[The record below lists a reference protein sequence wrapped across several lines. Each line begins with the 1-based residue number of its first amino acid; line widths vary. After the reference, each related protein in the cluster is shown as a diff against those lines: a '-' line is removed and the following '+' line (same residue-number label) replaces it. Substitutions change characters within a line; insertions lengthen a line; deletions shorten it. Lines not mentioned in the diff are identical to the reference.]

1 MGFVMGRVQRAA
13 LSLLLA
19 GTASVAMAGSASAQS
34 AGGQPAVAPAA
45 PADPSTLVPAPR
57 PEDVSS
63 PHATVKAL
71 YDVISGDAGV
81 KRDWN
86 RFRSLFHP
94 KAQMIPTGKNAQTG
108 QVGARVMTPED
119 YVNLSGPNLEKGGF
133 HEVELAYTEDR
144 YGNIAHIFTSYA
156 ARRKA
161 SDAEPFMRGINSV
174 QLYNDGKRWWVLNI
188 IWSPETPETPL
199 PKDYLP
205 NSK

>member
-1 MGFVMGRVQRAA
+1 MTNIAKAMRRAVLA
-13 LSLLLA
+13 LALA
-19 GTASVAMAGSASAQS
+19 GTAGPGIAGGTAAQG
-34 AGGQPAVAPAA
+34 AGGQPAAAPAA

-57 PEDVSS
+57 PDDVSS
-63 PHATVKAL
+63 PHAAVKAL
-71 YDVISGDAGV
+71 YEVISGDAGV

-94 KAQMIPTGKNAQTG
+94 RAQMIPTGRNAQTG

-119 YVNLSGPNLEKGGF
+119 YVAISGPNLEKNGF

-144 YGNIAHIFTSYA
+144 YGDIAHIFTSYA
-156 ARRKA
+156 ARRQA

-188 IWSPETPETPL
+188 IWSPETPGRPIPEA
-199 PKDYLP
+199 YEARAR
-205 NSK
+205 

>member
-1 MGFVMGRVQRAA
+1 MGRTMGRLQRAA
-13 LSLLLA
+13 LALLLA
-19 GTASVAMAGSASAQS
+19 GTAGVTMTGSASAQS
-34 AGGQPAVAPAA
+34 AGGQPAAAPAA
-45 PADPSTLVPAPR
+45 PVDPSTLVPAPR

-63 PHATVKAL
+63 AHAAVKAL
-71 YDVISGDAGV
+71 YEVISGDAGV

-108 QVGARVMTPED
+108 HVGARVMTPDD
-119 YVNLSGPNLEKGGF
+119 YVNLSGPNLEKNGF
-133 HEVELAYTEDR
+133 HEVELTYTEDH

-161 SDAEPFMRGINSV
+161 TDPEPFMRGINSV

-205 NSK
+205 KAK